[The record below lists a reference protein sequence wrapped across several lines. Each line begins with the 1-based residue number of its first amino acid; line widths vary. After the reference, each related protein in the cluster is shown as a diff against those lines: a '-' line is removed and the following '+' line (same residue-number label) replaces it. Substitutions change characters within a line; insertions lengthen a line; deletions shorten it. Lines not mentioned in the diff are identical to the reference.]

1 MQEISVRLWRNER
14 EKNWAVEINGE
25 RHEAV
30 TIEWVHE
37 LVYRAVLDA
46 EDLLLDQMGSSV
58 VGGPVCRQRTKAS
71 ES

>member
-46 EDLLLDQMGSSV
+46 EDLLLDQTVSSV
-58 VGGPVCRQRTKAS
+58 PGGPVGPQRTEAS